1 MLAEYTPILF
11 IILLAVGILWII
23 WRLARRLFG
32 GTAPRAEPTAAPYP
46 DRDAPPRDVGV
57 RPLAASSPTI
67 PDAADVL
74 ALKAAIDNLA
84 RQVAA
89 LESRLAP
96 DRPMTQAPDPAPA
109 RPLERAPAP
118 AEAPPVLPDRR

>member
-32 GTAPRAEPTAAPYP
+32 GTAHRAEPTAAAHLE
-46 DRDAPPRDVGV
+46 RDAPPRDVGV

-96 DRPMTQAPDPAPA
+96 GRPVTQAPDPVPA

>member
-11 IILLAVGILWII
+11 ILLLAVGILWII

-32 GTAPRAEPTAAPYP
+32 GTRDRAEPATATYLEH
-46 DRDAPPRDVGV
+46 DAPPRDTGV
-57 RPLAASSPTI
+57 RPLAASSSTI

-89 LESRLAP
+89 LESRLTP
-96 DRPMTQAPDPAPA
+96 GRTLTQAPDPVLA
-109 RPLERAPAP
+109 RSLERAPAP
-118 AEAPPVLPDRR
+118 PEAPPVLPDRR

>member
-11 IILLAVGILWII
+11 ILLLAVGILWII

-32 GTAPRAEPTAAPYP
+32 GTAYRAEPTTAVYVEP
-46 DRDAPPRDVGV
+46 DAPPRDVGV

-96 DRPMTQAPDPAPA
+96 GRTVTQPHDPAPA
-109 RPLERAPAP
+109 RPLERVNVP

>member
-11 IILLAVGILWII
+11 ILLLAVGILWII

-32 GTAPRAEPTAAPYP
+32 TPAHRAEPATATYIEP
-46 DRDAPPRDVGV
+46 DTTPRDGGV

-96 DRPMTQAPDPAPA
+96 VRTVAQPHDPIPA

>member
-1 MLAEYTPILF
+1 MLAEYTPIVF
-11 IILLAVGILWII
+11 ILLLGAGILWIL
-23 WRLARRLFG
+23 WRLMRRLFG
-32 GTAPRAEPTAAPYP
+32 GTTHRAEPAAATYLEPE
-46 DRDAPPRDVGV
+46 APPRDVGV
-57 RPLAASSPTI
+57 RPLAASPPTI

-96 DRPMTQAPDPAPA
+96 VRTVTPLPDPPPA
-109 RPLERAPAP
+109 RPVERAPALQ
-118 AEAPPVLPDRR
+118 EAPPVLPDRR

>member
-1 MLAEYTPILF
+1 MLAEYTPIVF
-11 IILLAVGILWII
+11 ILLLGVGILWIL
-23 WRLARRLFG
+23 WRLVRRLFG
-32 GTAPRAEPTAAPYP
+32 GTPNRAELAATYP
-46 DRDAPPRDVGV
+46 EPHAPLRDVDM

-96 DRPMTQAPDPAPA
+96 GRTVTQPPDPPPA
-109 RPLERAPAP
+109 RPLERAPALQ
-118 AEAPPVLPDRR
+118 EAPPVLPDRR